1 MSRSF
6 FKVEVEVRTE
16 RDIDEYE
23 VPRYLCRQEE
33 DFVKID
39 RIEAFYP
46 RDFWRKVNRAAQKY
60 DLYRIRIQDQ
70 AHWLIAT
77 VSGGAGQPTKRQWWI
92 FEPIG
97 TEEPQTPQELMDK
110 LIAEG
115 KPPVRW

>member
-23 VPRYLCRQEE
+23 VPRYLRRQEE

-46 RDFWRKVNRAAQKY
+46 RDFWRRVNRAAQKY

-77 VSGGAGQPTKRQWWI
+77 VSGGAGEPTTRKWWM
-92 FEPIG
+92 ER
-97 TEEPQTPQELMDK
+97 M
-110 LIAEG
+110 
-115 KPPVRW
+115 PPYALPAGCLFDGRNHQDSCS